1 MPTTRLP
8 AALYRADQV
17 RELDRLAI
25 EVHGIPGATL
35 MERAGAAA
43 FRVLRARWPESRRL
57 GVLCGSGN
65 NGGDGYVVARLA
77 REAGLEVTAWQLGNG
92 PRAGGDA
99 VTALARLR
107 AAGVEPAGF
116 EAGAPVDCDLLVDGL
131 LGTGL
136 NGPVEGVW
144 AAAIDALNDSGRPVL
159 ALDIPSGLHADT
171 GAVLGCAVAARVTV
185 TFIGLKQGLVTGAGP
200 GYCGRLVYDDLDV
213 PAAVPAA
220 LGASARLLD
229 AGDHAAWLAPRSRTA
244 HKGDFGHLLVVGGVP
259 GMAGAARMAAEAAL
273 RAGAGLVSLATH
285 PEHAALVSQARPEI
299 MAHGVDDAA
308 ALAPLLERATVV
320 VAGPGLGRS
329 AWSWALLEAVLD
341 SPRPLLLDADALG
354 LLAEAPRERS
364 DWVLTPHPGE
374 AARLLGRE
382 AAAVQADRFAAAAAL
397 QARYGGVLVLKGA
410 GTLVQGPAET
420 PGVCP
425 AGNPGMAS
433 GGMGDVLSGIIGAL
447 LAQGI
452 PAQAAAELGICL
464 HARAA
469 DAAATSGGE
478 RGLLATDLLPHLR
491 RRVNP

>member
-17 RELDRLAI
+17 RDLDRLAI
-25 EVHGIPGATL
+25 GVHGIPGATL

-77 REAGLEVTAWQLGNG
+77 REAGLEVTVWQVGNG

-99 VTALARLR
+99 DAALARLR
-107 AAGVEPAGF
+107 AAGVEPVGF
-116 EAGAPVDCDLLVDGL
+116 GAGAPAGCDLLVDGL

-136 NGPVEGVW
+136 DGPVEGVW

-200 GYCGRLVYDDLDV
+200 GRCGRLVYDDLGV

-220 LGASARLLD
+220 LGPSARLLD

-244 HKGDFGHLLVVGGVP
+244 HKGDFGHLLVVGGAP

-285 PEHAALVSQARPEI
+285 PEHAAPVSQARPEI
-299 MAHGVDDAA
+299 MAHGVDGAA
-308 ALAPLLERATVV
+308 ALAPLLGRATVV
-320 VAGPGLGRS
+320 AIGPGLGRS
-329 AWSWALLEAVLD
+329 AWSRALLEAVLD

-354 LLAEAPRERS
+354 LLAEAPRERP

-382 AAAVQADRFAAAAAL
+382 VDAVQADRFAAAAAL

-433 GGMGDVLSGIIGAL
+433 GGMGDVLGGIIGAL

-452 PAQAAAELGICL
+452 PARPAAELGVCL

-469 DAAATSGGE
+469 DAAAAAGGE

-491 RRVNP
+491 RCVNP